1 MTCMM
6 KNSRVPQPLSEH
18 VNIIR
23 RAYLHFLSL
32 DIGEQQAESKVD
44 LVHIM
49 NFCQIKY
56 IKNPFL
62 GCQIVELKLN
72 KS

>member
-18 VNIIR
+18 VNVIR

-44 LVHIM
+44 LEH
-49 NFCQIKY
+49 Y
-56 IKNPFL
+56 
-62 GCQIVELKLN
+62 
-72 KS
+72 